1 MSCLSSFN
9 KFPKRLIKNAGVLYN
24 FFNQNESLPL
34 LFIDFLFYGNL
45 VLYDW
50 LMAERMQTH
59 CSIVTLMVG
68 NVY

>member
-9 KFPKRLIKNAGVLYN
+9 KFPKRIIKNAGVLYN

-59 CSIVTLMVG
+59 CSIVMLMVG